1 MPCRTSSSDSRR
13 DVRERRRERVSRWVR
28 REVYRA
34 VDRVVDRVEE
44 NANVISG
51 KDGRERRCWMSY
63 IRELFL
69 FSMTSP

>member
-1 MPCRTSSSDSRR
+1 
-13 DVRERRRERVSRWVR
+13 VSRWVR